1 MCAKTEKEEE
11 STGVEDAG
19 AVVHPCAGHS
29 NQHERL
35 NAKMNTVKKTIG
47 SQPNLMGR
55 SLKYKLLSPSVD
67 VSPERG

>member
-1 MCAKTEKEEE
+1 MCARREKEEE

-29 NQHERL
+29 NQHEL
-35 NAKMNTVKKTIG
+35 PNAKMNTVKKTTG

-55 SLKYKLLSPSVD
+55 SLQYKLLSPSVN
-67 VSPERG
+67 VSPARG